1 MKNFK
6 FKIRE
11 VVEYE
16 QTSTAMVQAKSLEEA
31 KLLVLMGDYESA
43 GDNVIDLSTEDI
55 ISTKIEEY
63 IDEEV

>member
-1 MKNFK
+1 MKTFK

-16 QTSTAMVQAKSLEEA
+16 QTSTVMVQAKSLEEA
-31 KLLVLMGDYESA
+31 KLLVLMGDYESV

-55 ISTKIEEY
+55 ISIKIEEHV
-63 IDEEV
+63 DEKV